1 MWVLLPVPIVAVVVR
16 HFGKVIH
23 ELYEKIQA
31 SLAAVSVK
39 VQENLSG
46 VRVIRAYAQEDA
58 QIRAF
63 DEPNREYVARNVE
76 LIRTWSMFMP
86 SLTALI
92 GTTFLIVLWKGGFL
106 FLRNELFS
114 WRPGSVFEFSDDIGV
129 ADDRPGVGDKYFST
143 RRGVHGTVDVHLEC
157 SAEH

>member
-1 MWVLLPVPIVAVVVR
+1 MYTGTTVITMVLSIFILTIISPSLTLWVLLPVPVVAFAVR

-31 SLAAVSVK
+31 SLATLSAK

-58 QIRAF
+58 EVRGF
-63 DEPNREYVARNVE
+63 DEPNREYVAKNMQ

-92 GTTFLIVLWKGGFL
+92 GTT
-106 FLRNELFS
+106 S
-114 WRPGSVFEFSDDIGV
+114 
-129 ADDRPGVGDKYFST
+129 
-143 RRGVHGTVDVHLEC
+143 
-157 SAEH
+157 